1 MKHYIIRD
9 LSFDKLPEVNEL
21 LSKRTLIVGDVG
33 SGKTRLTMFLIQFLM
48 KLGLSQF
55 ISILDFAPD
64 LMILGSKKV
73 GGKLIDFNLD
83 ATAVKNYYTSTFYAP
98 RLMGKSEEEVLRYAS
113 ENRFECERLLHAF
126 LSHPT
131 SILIINDITIYYQI
145 GDLGLLNDVLTSVDT
160 FIANG
165 YYGTT
170 IKDKF
175 GNDVSLNESTMT
187 MKLMDLMDVVISLER

>member
-33 SGKTRLTMFLIQFLM
+33 SGKTRLTMVFIQFLM

-98 RLMGKSEEEVLRYAS
+98 RLMGKSEKEVLRYAS

-145 GDLGLLNDVLTSVDT
+145 GDLGLLNDVLISVDT

-170 IKDKF
+170 IQDKF